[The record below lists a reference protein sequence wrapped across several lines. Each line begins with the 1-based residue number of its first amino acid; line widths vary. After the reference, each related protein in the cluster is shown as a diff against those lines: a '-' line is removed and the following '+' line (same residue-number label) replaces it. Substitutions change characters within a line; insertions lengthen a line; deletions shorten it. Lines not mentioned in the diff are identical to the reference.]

1 MNGKS
6 LNDQKDNENELFLS
20 NNSQYLYLLT
30 KDKMKVETT
39 YDIWDEVTTVLWDV
53 WIITAVSVRWIYT
66 KQIKYC
72 VWVSDDKEQWIEDW
86 QIEKKNWTVL
96 K

>member
-1 MNGKS
+1 
-6 LNDQKDNENELFLS
+6 
-20 NNSQYLYLLT
+20 
-30 KDKMKVETT
+30 MKVETI

-53 WIITAVSVRWIYT
+53 WIITAVAVRWTHT

-72 VWVSDDKEQWIEDW
+72 VWVCDDKEQWIEDW

>member
-1 MNGKS
+1 
-6 LNDQKDNENELFLS
+6 
-20 NNSQYLYLLT
+20 
-30 KDKMKVETT
+30 MKVETT

-72 VWVSDDKEQWIEDW
+72 VWVSDDKGQWIEDW